1 MIRMI
6 ITNAKLNS
14 KRGRI
19 KNNELGIME
28 DKIKIIVEQKI

>member
-19 KNNELGIME
+19 KNNELRIMSWLLYLFAI
-28 DKIKIIVEQKI
+28 DI